1 VNLLSACTPGLA
13 DGQTNSRRCSS
24 CLNGRVP
31 ECSSASF
38 DLWIDSDCRLRTG
51 GFERSDPGP
60 CAFFAFFCCRG
71 SAYAAASLNN
81 TFFHDG
87 EAAALSPRGN
97 DIGKRRDPQST
108 GTPIGQLIAG
118 TSNNR
123 CCGRHS
129 QSRPANFPTDAAIH
143 SAKRDK
149 PTVPAANR
157 NANPGIKLPCS
168 LDCSVNDFLRL

>member
-31 ECSSASF
+31 ECSSASI

-81 TFFHDG
+81 TLFHDG

>member
-1 VNLLSACTPGLA
+1 MAEDSAIQQRA
-13 DGQTNSRRCSS
+13 
-24 CLNGRVP
+24 VP
-31 ECSSASF
+31 HTSKGEFRSASF
-38 DLWIDSDCRLRTG
+38 DLWVGSDCRLRAG
-51 GFERSDPGP
+51 GVERSDPGP

-71 SAYAAASLNN
+71 SAYAATPLNH

-87 EAAALSPRGN
+87 ETAALAPRGN

-108 GTPIGQLIAG
+108 GAPIGQLIAG
-118 TSNNR
+118 TSNDR

-129 QSRPANFPTDAAIH
+129 QRRPVNFPTDAAIH

-157 NANPGIKLPCS
+157 NANLGIKLYGS
-168 LDCSVNDFLRL
+168 LDCSVNDSFSTLKV